1 MHVVK
6 KQGRDISKSEAVE
19 NVAGQ
24 NSEKRNNKF
33 DQTGELDVDGLY
45 FLGLPGRKTTQF
57 IHRGQGGS
65 GYQVQNGIGANILIL
80 DSKDEQHTKFF
91 EDRKN
96 NQYKDF
102 IKLPVKNY
110 LDKQIEKSK

>member
-1 MHVVK
+1 MHVVRKGERDPK
-6 KQGRDISKSEAVE
+6 KMEAVE
-19 NVAGQ
+19 NKAGQ

-33 DQTGELDVDGLY
+33 DQTGELDVEGLY
-45 FLGLPGRKTTQF
+45 FLGLPGKKTTQF
-57 IHRGQGGS
+57 IHRGHKQK
-65 GYQVQNGIGANILIL
+65 GYQVQNGIGTNILIL
-80 DSKDEQHTKFF
+80 DEKDEEHTKFF